1 MNKGEFV
8 EALADRLDVSRAQ
21 ADRALSAVL
30 DIIAEQ
36 LGEGEKVAFTGF
48 GSFEVSERAARTG
61 RNPQTGATI
70 EIAASSV
77 PKFTAGAT
85 LKGAVIKLFE
95 IPRPGSVPG
104 KSGPVHAVPARFLF
118 VLSARCTKNWRQREQ
133 NRLYYAP
140 LCNAAS
146 GPYRFLA
153 RTRMPAD
160 RPQGL

>member
-36 LGEGEKVAFTGF
+36 LGKGEKVAFTGF
-48 GSFEVSERAARTG
+48 GSFEVSERSSRPC

-85 LKGAVIKLFE
+85 LKAAVNK
-95 IPRPGSVPG
+95 
-104 KSGPVHAVPARFLF
+104 
-118 VLSARCTKNWRQREQ
+118 
-133 NRLYYAP
+133 
-140 LCNAAS
+140 
-146 GPYRFLA
+146 
-153 RTRMPAD
+153 
-160 RPQGL
+160 